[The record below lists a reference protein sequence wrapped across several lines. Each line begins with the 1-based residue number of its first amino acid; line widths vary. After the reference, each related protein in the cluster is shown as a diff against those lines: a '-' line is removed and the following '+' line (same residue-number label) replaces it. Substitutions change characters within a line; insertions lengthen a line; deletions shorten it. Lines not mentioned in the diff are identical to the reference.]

1 MKLERYQ
8 LKTSKN
14 ILVFEFLSEGSKGK
28 IDKIIQFSETNL
40 KGFYNL
46 AFGDKNIETGE
57 LDNLAVS
64 NNGDM
69 EKVLATV
76 VAAVLA
82 FTERMP
88 EAYIYATGNTSARTR
103 IYRMGIMKYYNEI
116 VESFDFFGET
126 ENDLETF
133 VKNKD
138 YNGFVVIRKTK

>member
-88 EAYIYATGNTSARTR
+88 EAYIYATGSTSARTR

>member
-1 MKLERYQ
+1 
-8 LKTSKN
+8 
-14 ILVFEFLSEGSKGK
+14 
-28 IDKIIQFSETNL
+28 
-40 KGFYNL
+40 
-46 AFGDKNIETGE
+46 
-57 LDNLAVS
+57 
-64 NNGDM
+64 M

-88 EAYIYATGNTSARTR
+88 EAYIYATGSTSARTR
-103 IYRMGIMKYYNEI
+103 IYRMGIMKYYDEI
-116 VESFDFFGET
+116 VESFDLFGET

>member
-1 MKLERYQ
+1 
-8 LKTSKN
+8 
-14 ILVFEFLSEGSKGK
+14 
-28 IDKIIQFSETNL
+28 
-40 KGFYNL
+40 
-46 AFGDKNIETGE
+46 
-57 LDNLAVS
+57 
-64 NNGDM
+64 M

-88 EAYIYATGNTSARTR
+88 EAYIYATGSTFARTR
-103 IYRMGIMKYYNEI
+103 IYRMGIMKYYDEI
-116 VESFDFFGET
+116 VESFDLFGET